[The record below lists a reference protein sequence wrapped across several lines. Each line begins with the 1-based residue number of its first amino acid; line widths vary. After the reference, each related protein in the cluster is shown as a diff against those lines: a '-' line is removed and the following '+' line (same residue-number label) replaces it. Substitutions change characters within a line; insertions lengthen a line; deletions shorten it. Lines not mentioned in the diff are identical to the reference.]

1 MARARRRASARG
13 RRRRRARRR
22 GRGRGRDARA
32 RRHAQ
37 RDATTAEGA
46 RAEICRRRVAA
57 LSAPCQLCVLAAG
70 FFREVRSRSI
80 PPPPPPQRRP
90 SRAPLHG
97 DDAADD
103 DAEIGD
109 EHGARAEH
117 SEARAIAPADSPA
130 ARRRDSGA
138 FFSARSDPMAPSQ
151 RSAENFNKKAAAKL
165 KRGIVSTGAAGMSN
179 KGPDPASLKPKE
191 LPCPHCDRL
200 FKQQDRL
207 KQHVAKHH
215 AKEVEEAAAAA
226 KAKAEAEAA
235 GADAAKTPGGDRGG
249 GGNNADAA
257 TRREENYKGPMREG
271 VVFRASTREPKI
283 ILQEYIS
290 KKKDSKKPKYV
301 LKEEPDGKGW
311 SCKVVIADK
320 YKPEKDVVVFSDG
333 EPRASKEAATQHG
346 AVAALAV
353 RSIHW
358 FPYDRVGVVNA
369 DP

>member
-1 MARARRRASARG
+1 
-13 RRRRRARRR
+13 
-22 GRGRGRDARA
+22 
-32 RRHAQ
+32 
-37 RDATTAEGA
+37 
-46 RAEICRRRVAA
+46 
-57 LSAPCQLCVLAAG
+57 
-70 FFREVRSRSI
+70 
-80 PPPPPPQRRP
+80 
-90 SRAPLHG
+90 
-97 DDAADD
+97 
-103 DAEIGD
+103 
-109 EHGARAEH
+109 
-117 SEARAIAPADSPA
+117 
-130 ARRRDSGA
+130 
-138 FFSARSDPMAPSQ
+138 MAPSQ

-235 GADAAKTPGGDRGG
+235 GADAAKTPGGGDRGG
-249 GGNNADAA
+249 RGGNNADAA

-333 EPRASKEAATQHG
+333 EPRASKEGRDAARRRRRARG
-346 AVAALAV
+346 AFYTLVPIRPRRRGERRSLRTFPGVSLRPPLAFNPRPRRLSTPTDAFQLHPDI
-353 RSIHW
+353 RSHRGWRIIC
-358 FPYDRVGVVNA
+358 R
-369 DP
+369 

>member
-1 MARARRRASARG
+1 MIDATRRQRRARARRSVGVASLRCRHPASCACWRLVFFARF
-13 RRRRRARRR
+13 
-22 GRGRGRDARA
+22 D
-32 RRHAQ
+32 
-37 RDATTAEGA
+37 E
-46 RAEICRRRVAA
+46 
-57 LSAPCQLCVLAAG
+57 
-70 FFREVRSRSI
+70 F

-109 EHGARAEH
+109 ERGARAEH